1 MSLTRPLGDRQPETY
16 RLQSALRLSLRVLL
30 TWAGLAVVLLIG
42 GRVLLTAMLPLFNV
56 FIDLMQP
63 DFVPSLEIA
72 RDADGWV
79 VRLRPLIAKAIAVG
93 PGTIIPPGTRLDW
106 FSTSLDH
113 TLVPILLF
121 FTALL
126 SWPTTSAR
134 EWGLRVLTGLPALL
148 VVLLLS
154 APILLIGRVQMW
166 LTELAVR
173 NGAPFHEPAW
183 VTFMIFMESGGRWLL
198 PLVAAV
204 ACISAGRTLSGVSP
218 SHPTQANAKPSA
230 PRSLPPVFPPAP
242 SWSADDVRRQD
253 A

>member
-1 MSLTRPLGDRQPETY
+1 MRPRADHQPEAY
-16 RLQSALRLSLRVLL
+16 RLRSALRLSLRVLL
-30 TWAGLAVVLLIG
+30 TWAGLAVVLLFG

-63 DFVPSLEIA
+63 DFVPSLEIVP
-72 RDADGWV
+72 DADGWV

-93 PGTIIPPGTRLDW
+93 PGTIIPPGARLDW
-106 FSTSLDH
+106 FSTSVDH

-121 FTALL
+121 LTALL
-126 SWPTTSAR
+126 SWPTTGTR
-134 EWGLRVLTGLPALL
+134 EWGLRVLTGLPALI

-166 LTELAVR
+166 VTELAVR
-173 NGAPFHEPAW
+173 NGAVFQEPAL

-198 PLVAAV
+198 PLVAAI
-204 ACISAGRTLSGVSP
+204 ACISAGRTLSSVSP
-218 SHPTQANAKPSA
+218 RPPTQARARSNAK
-230 PRSLPPVFPPAP
+230 RSQVPVFPPAP
-242 SWSADDVRRQD
+242 SWSADDVHRQD